1 MRSMKIFT
9 SLLVIYGISTTW
21 KNLFNI
27 CYLDYTL
34 YTVMDIMDET
44 MVAIHTFVTQKDW
57 LNAWYAL
64 FALSEVRTS
73 ISGFSSEF

>member
-1 MRSMKIFT
+1 
-9 SLLVIYGISTTW
+9 
-21 KNLFNI
+21 
-27 CYLDYTL
+27 
-34 YTVMDIMDET
+34 MDIMDET